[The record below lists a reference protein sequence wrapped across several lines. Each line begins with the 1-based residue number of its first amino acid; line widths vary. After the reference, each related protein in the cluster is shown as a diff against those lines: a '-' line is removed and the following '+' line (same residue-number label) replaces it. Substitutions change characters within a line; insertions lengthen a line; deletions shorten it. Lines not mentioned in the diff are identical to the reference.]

1 MKKLVVAAI
10 FALSYIVTSAQV
22 EHVPV
27 SNSVYTFL
35 EHAQVSGWIE
45 HFSIAQLPLSRG
57 DVAAALRSVA
67 KHSQELSEA
76 DKSALAAYSREFGI
90 APDERAVVF
99 YSSSDSAQVLS
110 SRFISDDEKF
120 IYHYQDK
127 EGTTLSIKPLGS
139 VDAIFQKDDNSS
151 RNVTMGNLGLRLHGT
166 LSGMFGY
173 YLQATNGVVLS
184 GSRDLALE
192 DPYLHQNL
200 KFSAYNSDFDFTESH
215 VAFEYKWFRAEIG
228 RETRQIGS
236 GLNQKFL
243 ISNGSPAFDAISLGA
258 KWTSFEY
265 KFTHGSLLS
274 YSDSAA
280 LYGSS
285 SSIPNKYLAMHRFA
299 LRPSWGEVAFSEM
312 VIYSKRDIDLG
323 YLNPLSFFKSLE
335 HALHDRDNSLMSID
349 FTIRPLKGI
358 ELRGTYLLDDIVFS
372 EIGKNYW
379 SNKDALSLSLFA
391 SVVPSLDLGAEY
403 SRVEPYTFSHFSGH
417 NAVTNDQ
424 LLLCGA
430 LLPNSDQTSLVARY
444 WAGGRYPIVFSL
456 SYIRHGENVTD
467 AQGNVVRNVGGD
479 PLLCKRPEDSMK
491 SYFLDGIRKNS
502 FVAGLQAGYEICRGF
517 NLQAT
522 YRFISVDEQSKHY
535 ARLVFRFDEF

>member
-1 MKKLVVAAI
+1 M
-10 FALSYIVTSAQV
+10 

-35 EHAQVSGWIE
+35 EHAQVSGWLE
-45 HFSIAQLPLSRG
+45 HFSLAQLPLSRG
-57 DVAAALRSVA
+57 DVAQALRVVA
-67 KHSQELSEA
+67 KHSTEMSEGE
-76 DKSALAAYSREFGI
+76 KSALAEYSREFEIGD
-90 APDERAVVF
+90 AQRAVVF
-99 YSSSDSAQVLS
+99 YSSSDSVQVLS
-110 SRFISDDEKF
+110 SRFFSDDEKY
-120 IYHYQDK
+120 IYRYQDK
-127 EGTTLSIKPLGS
+127 DGTNLSIKPLGS
-139 VDAIFQKDDNSS
+139 VDAIVQKDEDSS
-151 RNVTMGNLGLRLHGT
+151 RNVTMGNLGLRVHGT
-166 LSGMFGY
+166 LSGMFGF
-173 YLQATNGVVLS
+173 YLQATNGAVLS
-184 GSRDLALE
+184 GNRNLALE

-243 ISNGSPAFDAISLGA
+243 ISNGSPAFDALSVGG
-258 KWTSFEY
+258 KWSSFEY

-280 LYGSS
+280 MYGSS
-285 SSIPNKYLAMHRFA
+285 SLIPNKYLAMHRFA

-312 VIYSKRDIDLG
+312 VIYSKRDMDLA

-349 FTIRPLKGI
+349 FTIRPMNGL
-358 ELRGTYLLDDIVFS
+358 EFRGTYLLDDIVFS

-379 SNKDALSLSLFA
+379 SNKDALNLSLLA

-403 SRVEPYTFSHFSGH
+403 ARVEPYTYSHFSGH
-417 NAVTNDQ
+417 NSVTNDQ
-424 LLLCGA
+424 LLLGGT
-430 LLPNSDQTSLVARY
+430 LLPNSDQTSLLARY

-456 SYIRHGENVTD
+456 SYIRHGDNITD
-467 AQGNVVRNVGGD
+467 AQGNVIRNVGGD
-479 PLLCKRPEDSMK
+479 PHLAKRSEDSMK
-491 SYFLDGIRKNS
+491 AYFLDGIRTNS
-502 FVAGLQAGYEICRGF
+502 LVAGLQAGFEICRGF

-522 YRFISVDEQSKHY
+522 YKFISEDEKAKHY